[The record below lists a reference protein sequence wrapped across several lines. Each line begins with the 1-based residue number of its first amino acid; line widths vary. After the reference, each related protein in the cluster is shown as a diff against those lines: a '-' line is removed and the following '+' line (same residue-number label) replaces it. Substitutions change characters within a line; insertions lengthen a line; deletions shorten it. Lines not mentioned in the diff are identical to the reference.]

1 MKKVVKKEVQTKNG
15 IPIING
21 SLSGLRFV
29 NKKSNKPKEL
39 KSKPIVKQTNELPD
53 NSRSDLINHIKDLKD
68 NNPKISEL
76 DTIVKIKS
84 GNFEDLFKPLNKSF
98 ILTNFQKMLSNF
110 SGLETKVMGYTLTTL
125 KIIAYLKTSKDSERK
140 YMPTFKEI
148 DKILATT
155 LLYDTAYNLK
165 EDVLN
170 FYKRFENHLIRQR
183 KNQEIELLESILDL
197 ITKVEFQMLDL
208 PMSDDLDHFNPKIKW
223 LRVLKEP
230 KLDNALIQI
239 ISEINYKD
247 IPMADKDWKLESD
260 FMKGIYVL
268 NLVKKLGLRYIN
280 SRSNFEWFLYGRSL
294 RKIRNFLSRNK
305 YFSFLKI
312 LNESIDKTIVQNKE
326 EVLYG
331 QNIYYLKNTVTKL
344 IEQRSKKQYK

>member
-1 MKKVVKKEVQTKNG
+1 
-15 IPIING
+15 
-21 SLSGLRFV
+21 
-29 NKKSNKPKEL
+29 
-39 KSKPIVKQTNELPD
+39 
-53 NSRSDLINHIKDLKD
+53 
-68 NNPKISEL
+68 
-76 DTIVKIKS
+76 
-84 GNFEDLFKPLNKSF
+84 
-98 ILTNFQKMLSNF
+98 
-110 SGLETKVMGYTLTTL
+110 
-125 KIIAYLKTSKDSERK
+125 
-140 YMPTFKEI
+140 
-148 DKILATT
+148 
-155 LLYDTAYNLK
+155 
-165 EDVLN
+165 
-170 FYKRFENHLIRQR
+170 
-183 KNQEIELLESILDL
+183 
-197 ITKVEFQMLDL
+197 
-208 PMSDDLDHFNPKIKW
+208 MSDDLDHFDPKVKW

-239 ISEINYKD
+239 ISEINSKD
-247 IPMADKDWKLESD
+247 IPMDGKDWKLESD